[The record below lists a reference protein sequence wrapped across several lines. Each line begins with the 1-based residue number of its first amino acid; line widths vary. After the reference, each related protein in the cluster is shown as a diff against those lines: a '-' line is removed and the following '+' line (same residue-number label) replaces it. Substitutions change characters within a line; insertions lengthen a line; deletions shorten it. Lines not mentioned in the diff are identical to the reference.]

1 MTTTVDA
8 LLTRFGAST
17 REGPRPPR
25 DPHSAFVGLLWLS
38 ALATDADR
46 CPIDRACA
54 TEIIS
59 AYTNKQPLSTA
70 ASEWA
75 SELIAHRGRWYHTHP
90 WGPGHRAAIVA
101 IVGELLR

>member
-1 MTTTVDA
+1 MTTVES
-8 LLTRFGAST
+8 LLTRFGAAT
-17 REGPRPPR
+17 REGPRPQQN
-25 DPHSAFVGLLWLS
+25 PHCAFVGLLWLS
-38 ALATDADR
+38 ALATDPAR

-54 TEIIS
+54 TEIVS
-59 AYTNKQPLSTA
+59 AYATKQPLSAA

-101 IVGELLR
+101 IVGDLLR

>member
-1 MTTTVDA
+1 MTTTVDS
-8 LLTRFGAST
+8 LLSRYGDST

-25 DPHSAFVGLLWLS
+25 DQHTAFVGLLWLS
-38 ALATDADR
+38 ALATDPAS

-54 TEIIS
+54 TDIVA
-59 AYTNKQPLSTA
+59 AYATKQPLSTA

-90 WGPGHRAAIVA
+90 WGPGHRAAIMA